1 MCRVFQQGIG
11 GRVQCPGS
19 QSSFGACQ
27 NLVLWPPAQH
37 DQHAGG
43 PPEGTLRRQRLFTQL
58 ALAWPRWLPCTYKK
72 KQLARENDS
81 IWLFGGSVLMR
92 KVPRRSL
99 PHIMPSE
106 ADRKTIAHHRL
117 DDPGALFAEL
127 TIDRLL
133 NWPVQGGGFSRSFL
147 FKWPGAYYVSIHI
160 KLLPPLQYYIQFI
173 GSGLD
178 FILWKSARSCIKA

>member
-72 KQLARENDS
+72 EQLARENDS

-133 NWPVQGGGFSRSFL
+133 NWPVQGGGFSGSFL
-147 FKWPGAYYVSIHI
+147 FKCPGAYYVSIHI
-160 KLLPPLQYYIQFI
+160 KLLPPL
-173 GSGLD
+173 
-178 FILWKSARSCIKA
+178 